1 VSRPVLKHR
10 EIQPQRA
17 IYLSPALR
25 WERFTKGTVSE
36 VPEGRIKL
44 AQRFSVCVRTHFR
57 ATKWNGLAGNPAPE
71 GRPSLAQRFSA
82 GKGGGMIQV
91 PEGRLSSG
99 ATLKGWYPE
108 LTI

>member
-1 VSRPVLKHR
+1 MSRPVLKHR

-44 AQRFSVCVRTHFR
+44 AQRFS
-57 ATKWNGLAGNPAPE
+57 
-71 GRPSLAQRFSA
+71 A